1 MIDNVSDYVS
11 DYVMN
16 NFLPSDQDAASRE
29 LDCFGYCMMQAIEHV
44 ANNRFDKA
52 AAYHENAARSLRALS
67 KMKKA
72 NDQARFIIGQLNSNR
87 DQIILISKMVK
98 QNE

>member
-1 MIDNVSDYVS
+1 MSK
-11 DYVMN
+11 YVMN
-16 NFLPSDQDAASRE
+16 NFLPSDRESAVKE
-29 LDCFGYCMMQAIEHV
+29 LDCYNYCMMQAIEHV

-52 AAYHENAARSLRALS
+52 AVYHENAARSLRALS
-67 KMKKA
+67 KIKKA
-72 NDQARFIIGQLNSNR
+72 NDQARFILGQLKSER